1 MGNPVGIASIFGPI
15 LVIMGIWGLLYQ
27 DNVKKVAES
36 VKKNPSILYLG
47 GVVNLI
53 VGLTIIHISPEWNLN
68 ISVLVTILGWLLFI
82 RGLTVF
88 FLPNLI
94 LKMVKAQSNAYV
106 FFGLV
111 SIVWGLALCW
121 MAYM

>member
-53 VGLTIIHISPEWNLN
+53 VGLTIIHISPEWSLN
-68 ISVLVTILGWLLFI
+68 IGVLVTILGWLLFI
-82 RGLTVF
+82 RGLIVF
-88 FLPNLI
+88 FLPNII
-94 LKMVKAQSNAYV
+94 LKMVKAQTNAYV
-106 FFGLV
+106 FFGLI
-111 SIVWGLALCW
+111 STVWGLALCW
-121 MAYM
+121 MAYI